1 MRYSIPRSE
10 QWDEDVKETISEQK
24 LGYSEKDVNIEN
36 SEPSRDEIKEVER
49 RQSPT
54 LSSSKFTI
62 MT

>member
-1 MRYSIPRSE
+1 MRYSI